1 MANLVKNLVLKSV
14 KKIYES
20 SAQAGPVFEKI
31 SCSFQ
36 QGKTYAIRGVSGS
49 GKSTLLHL
57 LGGLDVPTQ
66 GEVLLNDISI
76 ASLGREF
83 LQNTIGFAFQAHYLV
98 NELPVIQNIM
108 LPGRVKGLSDDLC
121 KERAHALL
129 QLIGLSDKA
138 QAFPPELSG
147 GQQQRVALARALFNK
162 PAFLLADEPTGNLDE
177 DNAQLVVDILL
188 EANKTEGMGVVICS
202 HDAAV
207 YRRMEIVYVLEHGAL
222 LLDQPPK

>member
-98 NELPVIQNIM
+98 NELPIIQNIM